1 MKNEYNIKDQV
12 WIHTGERNLVGGR
25 VVDIIDLIHLKEGHG
40 ADNELYIIE
49 LKTGIED
56 VYEVRTFDQI
66 SPDARGPI
74 NLFRKQADAVENNRL
89 LKRIGMPIPLVGTTL
104 EEALALDDDSDIDPD
119 VIHAALD
126 SSLRNSMHQPLDLKE
141 EKTKKRNFYK
151 RTPKKNKPV

>member
-1 MKNEYNIKDQV
+1 MKNEYVTRDKV
-12 WIHTGERNLVGGR
+12 WIHIGERNLVEGR
-25 VVDIIDLIHLKEGHG
+25 VVDIIDLVHLKEGHS

-74 NLFRKQADAVENNRL
+74 NLFRKQKDVVENNRM
-89 LKRIGMPIPLVGTTL
+89 LKKIGMPIPLVGTTL

-126 SSLRNSMHQPLDLKE
+126 SSLRNSTHQPLDLKE
-141 EKTKKRNFYK
+141 EKPKKRNFYK

>member
-25 VVDIIDLIHLKEGHG
+25 VVEIIDLAHLKEGHG
-40 ADNELYIIE
+40 ADRELYIIE

-74 NLFRKQADAVENNRL
+74 NLFRKQTDAVENNRL
-89 LKRIGMPIPLVGTTL
+89 LKKIGMPIPLVGTTL

-126 SSLRNSMHQPLDLKE
+126 SSLRNSTHQPLDLKE
-141 EKTKKRNFYK
+141 EKPKKRNFYK

>member
-1 MKNEYNIKDQV
+1 MKNEYVTRDKV
-12 WIHTGERNLVGGR
+12 WIHIGERNLVEGR
-25 VVDIIDLIHLKEGHG
+25 VVDIIDLVHLKEGHSV
-40 ADNELYIIE
+40 DNELYIIE

-74 NLFRKQADAVENNRL
+74 NLFRKQKDAVENNRL
-89 LKRIGMPIPLVGTTL
+89 LKKIGMPIPLVGTTL

-126 SSLRNSMHQPLDLKE
+126 SSLRNSTHQPLDLKE

-151 RTPKKNKPV
+151 RTPKKTKPV

>member
-74 NLFRKQADAVENNRL
+74 NLFRKQAAQVL
-89 LKRIGMPIPLVGTTL
+89 
-104 EEALALDDDSDIDPD
+104 
-119 VIHAALD
+119 
-126 SSLRNSMHQPLDLKE
+126 
-141 EKTKKRNFYK
+141 
-151 RTPKKNKPV
+151 